1 MRLATLSSLYALQDA
16 VLFHYS
22 RLRKKNPFL
31 VFGAALF
38 LALCFFSWLFK
49 SPDAYGSAIGA
60 TQRHGFAASSP
71 TPLDKHIHPVPKLIY
86 TARADFEK
94 TAASQSRT
102 LPQAVREY
110 KRRYKINPPPNFDKW
125 FEFAKE
131 NSVQIID
138 EYDSIY
144 HMLLPFWGLAPPV
157 LRARTK
163 EVLSSDDFLM
173 GILIRNGQVVSVKRG
188 ESWQQEAIPGMLQ
201 GFVQHLPNMDIA
213 INLHDEARVVLPHDD
228 LARFVQRA
236 KTETIPRAQMNNFP
250 ENLWSDAPE
259 ELRGSEIQAS
269 ISSLFNDF
277 RRQFTWTTSRLS
289 CPPDTP
295 ARSLNFDG
303 KSSPD
308 QLSAY
313 VVGELGFM
321 YNRTAYTDVCLAPSL
336 ADTFGFFN
344 RPNAF
349 HITHELIP
357 IFSPS
362 KVSSFQ
368 DILFPNPWNWADRV
382 WYNVSADLDWDQKTE
397 KVYWRGTTS
406 SGFSRNGTWHKQHRQ
421 RFVEKVNKPGIVSKI
436 MTRKKRKSAWHV
448 QEVQQRD
455 YSYLFDVHFSLIYQ
469 CSDED
474 CKKQEEYFG
483 VMPKDDYD
491 QNWRFKYLLDI
502 DGNAF
507 SGRFHTFLRSK
518 SLTFKLTMFRE
529 WHDEWIKPWVHYV
542 PWTIRGEEHLE
553 SLRYLVEEE
562 DGRDLSRQIVSDS
575 SAWAGKVLRRVDM
588 EAWFFRLLLE

>member
-1 MRLATLSSLYALQDA
+1 
-16 VLFHYS
+16 
-22 RLRKKNPFL
+22 
-31 VFGAALF
+31 
-38 LALCFFSWLFK
+38 
-49 SPDAYGSAIGA
+49 
-60 TQRHGFAASSP
+60 
-71 TPLDKHIHPVPKLIY
+71 
-86 TARADFEK
+86 
-94 TAASQSRT
+94 
-102 LPQAVREY
+102 
-110 KRRYKINPPPNFDKW
+110 
-125 FEFAKE
+125 
-131 NSVQIID
+131 
-138 EYDSIY
+138 
-144 HMLLPFWGLAPPV
+144 
-157 LRARTK
+157 
-163 EVLSSDDFLM
+163 
-173 GILIRNGQVVSVKRG
+173 
-188 ESWQQEAIPGMLQ
+188 
-201 GFVQHLPNMDIA
+201 
-213 INLHDEARVVLPHDD
+213 
-228 LARFVQRA
+228 
-236 KTETIPRAQMNNFP
+236 MNNFP